1 MGFLDNENVI
11 YVAAH
16 RGWSAKYPEN
26 TMEAFRAAA
35 ALHVDQI
42 ETDVHMTKD
51 GQLVLLHD
59 DTVDRTTNGSGHVH
73 DFTLAELEK
82 LDAGKTRG
90 MEGQG
95 YRIPT
100 LAEFVEFLKTL
111 PTMTLNLELKEYPE
125 KGNDGIA
132 YDACDRALAMLDE
145 AGYAD
150 RMVVN
155 TFSGKLL
162 EYIEDHYGD
171 KFRRHTYYPIGY
183 LRKGMTRDPYH
194 TGGAYCC
201 CMFRSVWNDP
211 ANIASKA
218 EFDFMRSRGIRPWA
232 GTAVKDERTVDL
244 AIANG
249 APLITCN
256 NPDLILEL
264 LRKKGYHA

>member
-1 MGFLDNENVI
+1 MGFLDRQDMI

-16 RGWSAKYPEN
+16 RGWSGKLPEN
-26 TMEAFRAAA
+26 TMPAFRAAA
-35 ALHVDQI
+35 ELNVDQI
-42 ETDVHMTKD
+42 EMDIHATKD
-51 GQLVLLHD
+51 GQIVVIHD

-73 DFTLAELEK
+73 DFTLSELEK
-82 LDAGKTRG
+82 LDAGKVRG

-100 LAEFVEFLKTL
+100 LAEFVDFLKGL
-111 PTMTLNLELKEYPE
+111 PEMTLNLELKEYPE
-125 KGNDGIA
+125 KGNDAVA
-132 YDACDRALAMLDE
+132 YDVCDRALAMLDE
-145 AGYAD
+145 AGITS

-155 TFSGKLL
+155 TFSGKLH
-162 EYIEDHYGD
+162 EYIEEHYGAAI
-171 KFRRHTYYPIGY
+171 RRHTYYPISY

-194 TGGAYCC
+194 TDGAYCC

-211 ANIASKA
+211 ANIAAKE

-244 AIANG
+244 AIACG
-249 APLITCN
+249 ANLITCN

-264 LRKKGYHA
+264 LRKKGYHD